1 MSDKR
6 CGKHFM
12 ILKVSRLKIS
22 LWQFPS
28 IIKENDGPSGRVT
41 NTTWYCCWQKGFS
54 LPLQNWFYLNYINI
68 CQLQMSRNK
77 MKNLL
82 ITLKT
87 WLYLLWDTAIT
98 SKGDYSYQKRGDY
111 SFQRGGFLSAKTRI
125 LLSKRWIS
133 VF

>member
-28 IIKENDGPSGRVT
+28 IIKENDGPLGRVT

-87 WLYLLWDTAIT
+87 WLYLLWDTAIA

-111 SFQRGGFLSAKTRI
+111 SYQRGGFLLPKWGF
-125 LLSKRWIS
+125 LLPKREIS
-133 VF
+133 LS